1 MKTVN
6 VSYSVNQTTKSL
18 AVPLVDGDFKFG
30 TGMSD
35 PVWKQ
40 AEQADDFVKFPGSAP
55 ADRKSSLAL
64 FRNGEFLFLGF
75 FFHENTPLV
84 KPPSG
89 ANGGEI
95 WKGEMAEIH
104 FGGLD
109 PEPWLLQLGVGIAGG
124 RFDSAGSYDK
134 WQAAVF
140 ENAGGWGTELKISL
154 DMLKLTEGALLFNLC
169 RQSVG
174 QRGYYTWSPLQLR
187 FHEVE
192 NFGQLFFTGCKEAL
206 TLRGACNVPE
216 NLDRAG
222 FEKELAK
229 LKIPAGRVVHG
240 PFVSAPENGA
250 VSISWETAG
259 KVPAFLEYYPAGE
272 TEKRRRVFC
281 SKKSGILFYETLH
294 RAELD
299 GLKPGT
305 EYIFEL
311 FSLAPVTEKEENSGV
326 SGKFVQPSASQ
337 EEFSFAVLS
346 DLHSDVEFLRKALKT
361 EGVQKSSFLALLGD
375 NLSHAAGREALYEG
389 VLDPIKN
396 SCPELPLVFVR
407 GNHEQL
413 GIYASEYF
421 NVMGHKS
428 GKSYYS
434 FTYGKAFFIVLD
446 GGNDKTDAVGGTL
459 FSNREM
465 LEEER
470 EFLKKTVESGEYKN
484 APCRIILLHIPPVAP
499 EDGAEQL
506 IYRMLEPLH
515 QAELKPDVMLSGH
528 VHRYL
533 HLEKNSTAFTE
544 TSDPISL
551 KKTLSHP
558 FPVIAN
564 GNDTVLNCRISSE
577 ELKITVLRPSKSGQW
592 QIVDIIKIKFSL

>member
-6 VSYSVNQTTKSL
+6 VSYSVNQTAKSL
-18 AVPLVDGDFKFG
+18 AVPLVTQDFKFG
-30 TGMSD
+30 TDMSD
-35 PVWKQ
+35 PVWKL
-40 AEQADDFVKFPGSAP
+40 AAQADDFVKFPGSEQ
-55 ADRKSSLAL
+55 ADQRSSLAL

-75 FFHENTPLV
+75 FFCGTPRI

-89 ANGGEI
+89 ADGSEV
-95 WKGEMAEIH
+95 WQGEMAEIH

-124 RFDSAGSYDK
+124 RFDSSGRYGK

-140 ENAGGWGTELKISL
+140 ENADGWGAELKISL
-154 DMLKLTEGALLFNLC
+154 DMLKLAEGALLFNLC

-174 QRGYYTWSPLQLR
+174 QRGYYTWSPLQCR

-192 NFGQLFFTGCKEAL
+192 NFGQLFFTGCREAL
-206 TLRGACNVPE
+206 SLRGACNVPE
-216 NLDRAG
+216 NLDRAV

-229 LKIPAGRVVHG
+229 LQIPADRVIHG
-240 PFVSAPENGA
+240 PFVSAPENSA

-272 TEKRRRVFC
+272 QETRRRVFC
-281 SKKSGILFYETLH
+281 GKKSGILFYETLH

-299 GLKPGT
+299 GLTPGT
-305 EYIFEL
+305 EYIYEL
-311 FSLAPVTEKEENSGV
+311 FSLAPVTEEEEKSGV
-326 SGKFVQPSASQ
+326 SGKFVLPSVSQ

-346 DLHSDVEFLRKALKT
+346 DLHSDVEFLSKALKT
-361 EGVQKSSFLALLGD
+361 EAVRKSSFLALLGD

-389 VLDPIKN
+389 VLDPVKK

-421 NVMGHKS
+421 NVMGHRS
-428 GKSYYS
+428 GRSYYS
-434 FTYGKAFFIVLD
+434 FTYGKVFFIVLD
-446 GGNDKTDAVGGTL
+446 GGNDKTDDVGGAL

-470 EFLKKTVESGEYKN
+470 IFLEKTVESGSYRK
-484 APCRIILLHIPPVAP
+484 ASCRIVLLHIPPVAP
-499 EDGAEQL
+499 EDGAEQF

-515 QAELKPDVMLSGH
+515 KSEIKPDVMLSGH

-533 HLEKNSTAFTE
+533 HLEKNSSAFSE
-544 TSDPISL
+544 KSDPISL

-564 GNDTVLNCRISSE
+564 GNDTVLNCRVSSE
-577 ELKITVLRPSKSGQW
+577 ELEITVLRLSKSGQW
-592 QIVDIIKIKFSL
+592 QVVDTIKAKFRL